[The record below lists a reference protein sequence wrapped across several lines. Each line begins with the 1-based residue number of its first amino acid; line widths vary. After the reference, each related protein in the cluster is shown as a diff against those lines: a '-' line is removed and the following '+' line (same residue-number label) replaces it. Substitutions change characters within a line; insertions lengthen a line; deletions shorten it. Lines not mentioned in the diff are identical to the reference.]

1 MKNLIG
7 NRGYDLF
14 NDLFL
19 DSFLTKGG
27 FDDMLRTDIK
37 ENEKNYIFEVEVPGI
52 KKEDIKISLKN
63 GYLNINATRTIQENE
78 NEEKIIRKERFSGT
92 YTRSFYVGD
101 DVKQKDVNASFE
113 NGILNITIPKESERD
128 QSDTIISIQ

>member
-1 MKNLIG
+1 MKNLIS